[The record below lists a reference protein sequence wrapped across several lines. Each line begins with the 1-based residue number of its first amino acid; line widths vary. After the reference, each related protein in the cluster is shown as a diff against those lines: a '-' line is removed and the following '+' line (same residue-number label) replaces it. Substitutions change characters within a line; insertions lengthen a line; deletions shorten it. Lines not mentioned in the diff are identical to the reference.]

1 MNELFKTKCETARFC
16 WANVFSISGHSKR
29 RGNQMNTSSYQYS
42 IETSTFDAIKT
53 TSLSRFLENQY
64 WIERYK
70 YNFLSPS
77 PVQPITHFH
86 FGFYATS
93 LRWEDQQCNIDSCN
107 TTVGIPLYLKGPLR
121 KSQESEHYRGIV
133 VYKKLRFQN
142 SFRPYENETPGFSNS
157 SDLNVDRQTI
167 FMRIKLLCSLWGRA

>member
-16 WANVFSISGHSKR
+16 WANVFSISNHSKR
-29 RGNQMNTSSYQYS
+29 RGNKMNTLPYQYS

-53 TSLSRFLENQY
+53 TSLSQFLENQY

-70 YNFLSPS
+70 YHFLSPS
-77 PVQPITHFH
+77 PVQPITE
-86 FGFYATS
+86 YPLPSTS
-93 LRWEDQQCNIDSCN
+93 LRWEDQQCNIGSCN

-121 KSQESEHYRGIV
+121 KSQESEDYRGIV

-157 SDLNVDRQTI
+157 SDLNVDIQTI